1 MSAEG
6 FFGPSEQSLVDM
18 IQMWGL
24 NNTTGILFVTS
35 GQEEGE
41 VHFDGGN
48 AVWAK
53 AGPYLT
59 NEDAVY
65 HILALKE
72 GKFRFVNTN
81 HVEKSDG
88 WVASY
93 QQMIMEG
100 MRRLDHI
107 NDDMRGIEEKFG
119 LIPHIIKEQA
129 DGDVAD
135 SDATEAEKVFLG
147 LVDGKRNLEKLFN
160 CCGLGVYKRV
170 EVFSK
175 LLSDGIIGM
184 RKVRV
189 LVVDDQKMWR
199 EIISNMLIKEPCFE
213 IVGTA
218 EDGIDALKQ
227 LSELKPDVMTL
238 DLEMPRLN
246 GLKTLYWMMSGGYD
260 IVLKSHYD
268 IDVEDTYRCPVVVIS
283 AIATKMADETLEAL
297 MGGASGYI
305 TKPSQVVTESLEEQQ
320 QRIAKTVLM
329 ASQVDLS
336 KSKRIKAR
344 DVDEK
349 KPLSDKSTNKM
360 ICTAASVVG
369 GLTSLMQLVPGI
381 PADLDASL
389 FVVIDDLE
397 SVEHA
402 RSFAEFL
409 DRHSELSV
417 FVADKNSILKRG
429 AVYISPGN
437 QQVRFGVT
445 QTKQTAFKLGSYEES
460 GGSGDKVSRPIDD
473 MLVSAVRCKG
483 FEKRLGLVLAGD
495 GSDGKIGFLDMV
507 KLGGKVFAQDSYS
520 SLNPVKPENVAGMG
534 IAKVVQLGD
543 MVKNIVDDIG
553 LTTD

>member
-65 HILALKE
+65 HLLALKE

-81 HVEKSDG
+81 HIEKSDG
-88 WVASY
+88 WSASY

-107 NDDMRGIEEKFG
+107 NNDMRGIVEKFG
-119 LIPHIIKEQA
+119 LIPQIIKEPL
-129 DGDVAD
+129 DNN
-135 SDATEAEKVFLG
+135 SSEAEKVFLG

-170 EVFSK
+170 EVFNK
-175 LLSDGIIGM
+175 LLSDGIISM

-189 LVVDDQKMWR
+189 LVVDDQKMWLK
-199 EIISNMLIKEPCFE
+199 IISEMLMKEPCFE

-218 EDGIDALKQ
+218 EDGIDALIK

-260 IVLKSHYD
+260 IILKSHYD

-329 ASQVDLS
+329 ASQVDLT

-344 DVDEK
+344 NVDEK
-349 KPLSDKSTNKM
+349 KPLSDKNVNKI
-360 ICTAASVVG
+360 ICAGASLVG
-369 GLTSLMQLVPGI
+369 GLTSLMQLIPGI

-409 DRHSELSV
+409 DRHSEITV
-417 FVADKNSILKRG
+417 YVADKNSILKRG
-429 AVYISPGN
+429 AVYISPGS

-445 QTKQTAFKLGSYEES
+445 QTKQTAFKLSSYEES
-460 GGSGDKVSRPIDD
+460 ENSGSKASRPIDD
-473 MLVSAVRCKG
+473 MLVSAIRCKG
-483 FEKRLGLVLAGD
+483 FEERLGLVLAGD
-495 GSDGKIGFLDMV
+495 GVDGKIGFLDMV

-520 SLNPVKPENVAGMG
+520 SLNPIKPENVAGMG
-534 IAKVVQLGD
+534 IAKVIQLGD

-553 LTTD
+553 LVAD

>member
-6 FFGPSEQSLVDM
+6 FFGPSEQSLVDL

-41 VHFDGGN
+41 VHFEGGN

-53 AGPYLT
+53 AGAYLS
-59 NEDAVY
+59 NEDAIY
-65 HILALKE
+65 HLLALQE
-72 GKFRFVNTN
+72 GKFRFVNTE
-81 HVEKSDG
+81 HIEKSND

-93 QQMIMEG
+93 QQVIMEG

-107 NDDMRGIEEKFG
+107 NNDMRGIKAKLG
-119 LIPHIIKEQA
+119 LIPQVLKKL
-129 DGDVAD
+129 DDAD
-135 SDATEAEKVFLG
+135 SSEAERVFLG
-147 LVDGKRNLEKLFN
+147 LIDGKRNLEKLFN

-170 EVFSK
+170 ETFNK
-175 LLSDGIIGM
+175 LLSDGIISM

-189 LVVDDQKMWR
+189 LVVDDQNMWR
-199 EIISNMLIKEPCFE
+199 DIISNMLKKEECFE

-305 TKPSQVVTESLEEQQ
+305 TKPSQVVTESLEDQQ

-329 ASQVDLS
+329 ASQVDLA
-336 KSKRIKAR
+336 KAKRIKPK
-344 DVDEK
+344 DIEDK
-349 KPLSDKSTNKM
+349 KPLSGENANKL
-360 ICTAASVVG
+360 ICAGASVVG
-369 GLTSLMQLVPGI
+369 GLTSLMQLIPAI
-381 PADLDASL
+381 PADLDAAI

-402 RSFAEFL
+402 RSFARFL
-409 DRHSELSV
+409 DQHADITV
-417 FVADKNSILKRG
+417 CVADKNSLLKRG
-429 AVYISPGN
+429 AVYISPGM

-445 QTKQTAFKLGSYEES
+445 QTKQTAFKLRSYEELQ
-460 GGSGDKVSRPIDD
+460 GDETKVSRPIDD
-473 MLVSAVRCKG
+473 MIISAIRCKG

-495 GSDGKIGFLDMV
+495 GADGKIGFLDMV

-520 SLNPVKPENVAGMG
+520 SLNPVKPENVAATG
-534 IAKVVQLGD
+534 IARVVQLQD
-543 MVKNIVDDIG
+543 MVKNIIADIG
-553 LTTD
+553 VATD